1 MYGKCKRKPQWEFPQ
16 SCPACPGQHRRA
28 ASGRHQSPRKWR
40 KQLLVVETVEVAEL
54 GKKIGKT
61 YPVYRSLSDK
71 ADKACWF
78 LCDKHGCVADPE
90 RSCIPVMDHWGPLVT
105 MLDHLGPASC
115 DMPWPMA
122 DTNRLWEDRRALTGP
137 LADLSSKSS
146 ESHWTHKTHESHG
159 NIWQHMAT
167 YGN

>member
-1 MYGKCKRKPQWEFPQ
+1 MYGKCKRKPPWEFPQ

-78 LCDKHGCVADPE
+78 LCDKHGFVADPE
-90 RSCIPVMDHWGPLVT
+90 RSCIPVMDHWGPCWTIWDRLPVT
-105 MLDHLGPASC
+105 CHG
-115 DMPWPMA
+115 PWPIPTA
-122 DTNRLWEDRRALTGP
+122 SGRTEELSLATCRPKLQELRKP
-137 LADLSSKSS
+137 LDAQNT
-146 ESHWTHKTHESHG
+146 WVT
-159 NIWQHMAT
+159 WQHMAT